1 MARPRLMILSFSVL
15 NGDPRVL
22 KQIAMF
28 RDEYDIVSVGYG
40 PEPQGVVEHIEVP
53 RSIDPLRPSFRHLML
68 LLALRR
74 YRRAYFGSRRVRFVQ
89 EKVLHG
95 SVDVILANDVIAVPL
110 ALSLEPR
117 CGVHADLHEYASR
130 QREEERWWRTLVSP
144 FQAWMV
150 RKYVTKASSVT
161 TVSPG
166 LAAQYSREFDI
177 SAEVVP
183 NAAPYRDAEGPVA
196 VSSPVRLVH
205 MGGSVRGRALR
216 EMIEAVIIA
225 SEREPARFTLD
236 LYLKGGEKAYE
247 EQLRELVASDRASAI
262 TWCDPVRVD
271 RIVETLASYD
281 VGLIVYPPTN
291 FNIVHALPNKLYDY
305 IQARLAVVVGPGADM
320 KDLVESIG
328 CGIAV
333 TGTRPEQIA
342 EALLS
347 TTVEQISGW
356 KQASHQ
362 NAEPLSAEQTS
373 LPWSRAIRALIESG
387 RSVSR

>member
-15 NGDPRVL
+15 DGDPRVL

-40 PEPQGVVEHIEVP
+40 PEPQGVAEHIEVP
-53 RSIDPLRPSFRHLML
+53 RSLDPLRPSFRHLML

-89 EKVLHG
+89 EQVRPG
-95 SVDVILANDVIAVPL
+95 SIDVVLANDVIAVPL
-110 ALSLEPR
+110 ALSLAPT

-130 QREEERWWRTLVSP
+130 QREEERWWRTLVGP

-150 RKYVTKASSVT
+150 RRYVTRASSVT

-166 LAAQYSREFDI
+166 LAAEYSREFGVP
-177 SAEVVP
+177 AEVVP
-183 NAAPYRDAEGPVA
+183 NAAPHREAEAPTSVG
-196 VSSPVRLVH
+196 SPIRLVH

-225 SEREPARFTLD
+225 SQREPGRFTLD

-247 EQLRELVASDRASAI
+247 DELREMVASDRATAV

-271 RIVETLASYD
+271 QIVQTLAAYD

-305 IQARLAVVVGPGADM
+305 IQARLGVLVGPGADM
-320 KDLVESIG
+320 KDLVESTG
-328 CGIAV
+328 CGAAV
-333 TGTRPEQIA
+333 AGTRPEEIA

-347 TTVEQISGW
+347 TTDEQILGW
-356 KQASHQ
+356 KRASHQ
-362 NAEPLSAEQTS
+362 HADQLSAEQSS
-373 LPWSRAIRALIESG
+373 LPWSAAVRALIESG

>member
-1 MARPRLMILSFSVL
+1 MILSFSVL
-15 NGDPRVL
+15 DGDPRVL

-28 RDEYDIVSVGYG
+28 RDEYEIVSVGYG
-40 PEPQGVVEHIEVP
+40 PRPQGVAEHIEVP

-74 YRRAYFGSRRVRFVQ
+74 YHRAYFGSRRVRFVQ
-89 EKVLHG
+89 ESVRPG
-95 SVDVILANDVIAVPL
+95 SMDVILANDVIAVPL
-110 ALSLEPR
+110 ALSLAPG

-130 QREEERWWRTLVSP
+130 QREEERWWRTLVGP

-150 RKYVTKASSVT
+150 RNYVARASSVT

-166 LAAQYSREFDI
+166 LAAEYSREFDVP
-177 SAEVVP
+177 AEVVP
-183 NAAPYRDAEGPVA
+183 NAAPYHETEAPTSVG
-196 VSSPVRLVH
+196 SPIRLVH

-216 EMIEAVIIA
+216 EMIEAVIIT
-225 SEREPARFTLD
+225 SEREPGRFTLD

-247 EQLRELVASDRASAI
+247 DQLKEMVASDRAAAVN
-262 TWCDPVRVD
+262 WRDPVRVD
-271 RIVETLASYD
+271 RIVQTLAAYD

-305 IQARLAVVVGPGADM
+305 IQARLGVVVGPGADM
-320 KDLVESIG
+320 KDLVESAG
-328 CGIAV
+328 CGLAV

-342 EALLS
+342 EALLA
-347 TTVEQISGW
+347 TTNEQILGW
-356 KQASHQ
+356 KLASHQ
-362 NAEPLSAEQTS
+362 HADRLSAERSS
-373 LPWSRAIRALIESG
+373 LPWSAAIRTLIESG